1 MGKYFNYFKMYENPE
16 TDEDSDETNHIV
28 VLKEINGDLKF
39 KLTVNSSCTTDTENE
54 LNGIPSD
61 TMSFFDGFAKHFY
74 FDFIKLVVY
83 RKNKKGNCRIE
94 MNFDG
99 DPKKEMLITNEQLIL
114 LSIHSNTPILISD
127 GVIEDFCY
135 EEDEIFDLSEDAIID
150 LAITKKD
157 YSKMSYDELS
167 LEYQKLKQTNIFEKL
182 ALVKKELDLRKQK
195 VKSGR

>member
-1 MGKYFNYFKMYENPE
+1 MYENPE
-16 TDEDSDETNHIV
+16 TDDDSDETNHIV

-39 KLTVNSSCTTDTENE
+39 KLTINSSCVTDIEKE
-54 LNGIPSD
+54 LNGINSD
-61 TMSFFDGFAKHFY
+61 TMSFFEGIANNFY
-74 FDFIKLVVY
+74 FDFIKLVIY
-83 RKNKKGNCRIE
+83 RKEKKGNCRIE
-94 MNFDG
+94 MDFDG

-114 LSIHSNTPILISD
+114 LSIHSNTHILLSD
-127 GVIEDFCY
+127 DVIKNFCY

-157 YSKMSYDELS
+157 YSKMSYEELS

-182 ALVKKELDLRKQK
+182 AIVKIEIDLRKQK